1 MQLGLADELGGLV
14 VLDPDENRLVVLV
27 TDIMQLLFQRLL
39 LEVLRDELV
48 LARVRALDLFPIL
61 LLLIQNMLHRLNLHL
76 LSFLRNTELVVQGV
90 SMADLP
96 RARRHGVVRAIR
108 KGQLDLTV
116 LFHLETSA
124 VF

>member
-1 MQLGLADELGGLV
+1 VQLGLADKLGGLV

-27 TDIMQLLFQRLL
+27 TDIMQLLFQRLF

-76 LSFLRNTELVVQGV
+76 LSFLRNTELVV
-90 SMADLP
+90 
-96 RARRHGVVRAIR
+96 
-108 KGQLDLTV
+108 
-116 LFHLETSA
+116 
-124 VF
+124 

>member
-27 TDIMQLLFQRLL
+27 TDIMQLLFQRLF

-61 LLLIQNMLHRLNLHL
+61 LLLVQNMLHRLNLHL
-76 LSFLRNTELVVQGV
+76 LSFLRNTELVV
-90 SMADLP
+90 
-96 RARRHGVVRAIR
+96 
-108 KGQLDLTV
+108 
-116 LFHLETSA
+116 
-124 VF
+124 